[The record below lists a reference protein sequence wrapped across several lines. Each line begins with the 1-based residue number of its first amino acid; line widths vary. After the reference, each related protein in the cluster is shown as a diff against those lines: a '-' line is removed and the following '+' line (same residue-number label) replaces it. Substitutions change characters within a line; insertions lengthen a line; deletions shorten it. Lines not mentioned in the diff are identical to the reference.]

1 MILLA
6 VRISVT
12 HPDRFLNSSLHCVL
26 SVWIIPTANFA
37 SVGEIW
43 FLRNGPLAK
52 KRFIEYFASG
62 KLTIVRGKY
71 LNLASHQ
78 ILLSKEYYKRNLSWN
93 LWQYFEN
100 KTCYVRAPL
109 DKLIDKSASLLNSVK
124 LAFASKFPYCITTV
138 EIKTLNIFERLFLR
152 CFRENWI
159 HYIYWGQF

>member
-1 MILLA
+1 M
-6 VRISVT
+6 
-12 HPDRFLNSSLHCVL
+12 FLKNKTPTKKLNMVKL
-26 SVWIIPTANFA
+26 SVWIIPSANFA

-100 KTCYVRAPL
+100 KTWEKSVFSGRVLSLRKEKHILLL
-109 DKLIDKSASLLNSVK
+109 D
-124 LAFASKFPYCITTV
+124 
-138 EIKTLNIFERLFLR
+138 
-152 CFRENWI
+152 NWI
-159 HYIYWGQF
+159 LWEENILIWLLTKSCCWKNITIRKFENNDNILRIKLVM